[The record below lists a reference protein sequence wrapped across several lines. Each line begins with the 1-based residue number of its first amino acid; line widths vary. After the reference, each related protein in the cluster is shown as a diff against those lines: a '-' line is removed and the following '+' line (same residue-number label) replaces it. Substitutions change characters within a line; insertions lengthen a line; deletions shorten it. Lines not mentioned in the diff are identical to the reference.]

1 MSAVGAIVVV
11 TLRGLLSRRRAV
23 LMVLLAALPVVVGLL
38 IRLGGG
44 CADAPEILDALVVRT
59 VLPLIAL
66 IIGTSAI
73 GSEIEDGTLVYLLVK
88 PVPRWQVA
96 LAKLAVAAG
105 LTAVLVVPPIVITG
119 VLVGG
124 FGSASLAV
132 AFGYAV
138 AAIIGGAAYAA
149 AFATLGTITSRAL
162 VVGLAYTL
170 LWEGVLA
177 GLLEGTRF
185 LSVRQ
190 ATLGIAAALTGEDP
204 GVDALPVAVAVMIVT
219 VVIVGSAV
227 LTTTMLRRFQV
238 RSPD

>member
-1 MSAVGAIVVV
+1 MTAFGAIGVV

-23 LMVLLAALPVVVGLL
+23 LMVLLAALPVIVGLL

-44 CADAPEILDALVVRT
+44 RADAPEILDTLVVRT

-73 GSEIEDGTLVYLLVK
+73 GSEIEDGTLVYVLVK
-88 PVPRWQVA
+88 PIPRWQIA
-96 LAKLAVAAG
+96 LAKLVVAAG
-105 LTAVLVVPPIVITG
+105 LTGILVVPPILAAG
-119 VLVGG
+119 LMVGG

-185 LSVRQ
+185 LSIRQ

-204 GVDALPVAVAVMIVT
+204 GVDALPLPVALLVVT

-227 LTTTMLRRFQV
+227 LTTSVLRRFQV
-238 RSPD
+238 RSSD